1 MTFADII
8 KHNASVGVILRHD
21 MPPYEDTDKWQNW
34 KFVREY
40 ISMKQ
45 NILEKIKFTVK
56 KYNMIEPG
64 DGVVVGLS
72 GGPDSV
78 CLFHSLCSLRDEL
91 KIGDITAVHINHGLR
106 GAESDGDEESA
117 RRLAESMG
125 AEFISFRYDVNRIA
139 AENGEGTEEA
149 GRRLRYGA
157 FEKVRLQKGAA
168 RIAVAHN
175 RNDQAETLLMRIMR
189 GTGLKGLAGIDFIR
203 ADRIVIRP
211 VLDLSRDEIERYCEE
226 NGLHPR
232 IDSTNKE
239 AIYTRN
245 KIRLELLPMMKE
257 KFNPNVVDALV
268 RLSAQAREDEDFIM
282 SAALEFVDSTAQKR
296 KSLIDDAMNAEGTNA
311 GMPDAG
317 RARAQARWNGK
328 ESSLR
333 LDGFAELHRAVAKRV
348 IMLCASR
355 AGMEQNMSA
364 VNLES
369 ALQLAENG
377 AEGKETDLAD
387 GFYARVSYGKL
398 WVLRR
403 AERAVCAGR
412 NCAEAAAPCVDD
424 GGAAA
429 VALPVPQLEK
439 TGSASIVF
447 RGREIK
453 MHVAPAP
460 AAASD
465 LAAYTKGGRGKTTPG
480 GVADKPQRSVL
491 LHFDFDRIKEKEHIV
506 IRNRMPGDKIS
517 PIGMKGSKKLQDYF
531 VDRRIPKHLRDD
543 ILLIVSGGRVIA
555 AGREVSSECPV
566 NAETKLILSIEY

>member
-1 MTFADII
+1 M
-8 KHNASVGVILRHD
+8 
-21 MPPYEDTDKWQNW
+21 YEDADKWQNW
-34 KFVREY
+34 KFVRDD

-45 NILEKIKFTVK
+45 DILEKIKSTVK

-64 DGVVVGLS
+64 DGVIVGLS

-91 KIGDITAVHINHGLR
+91 DIGEITAVHINHGLR

-125 AEFISFRYDVNRIA
+125 AEFISFRYDVNKIA

-203 ADRIVIRP
+203 ADRVVIRP
-211 VLDLSRDEIERYCEE
+211 VLDLSREEIERYCEE

-282 SAALEFVDSTAQKR
+282 SAALEFADS
-296 KSLIDDAMNAEGTNA
+296 
-311 GMPDAG
+311 G
-317 RARAQARWNGK
+317 RARAQARWNDE

-369 ALQLAENG
+369 ALRLAEVG

-403 AERAVCAGR
+403 AERA
-412 NCAEAAAPCVDD
+412 D
-424 GGAAA
+424 GA

-447 RGREIK
+447 RGRDIK

-460 AAASD
+460 ATAQE
-465 LAAYTKGGRGKTTPG
+465 LAEYTKSGRGKRTPG
-480 GVADKPQRSVL
+480 GVAGRPQRSVL
-491 LHFDFDRIKEKEHIV
+491 LHFDYDLMKAKEHVV
-506 IRNRMPGDKIS
+506 IRNRMPGDRIS

-531 VDRRIPKHLRDD
+531 VDRRIPKHLRDEV
-543 ILLIVSGGRVIA
+543 LLIVSGGRVIA
-555 AGREVSSECPV
+555 AGSEVSSECPV
-566 NAETKLILSIEY
+566 NAATKLILSIEY

>member
-1 MTFADII
+1 MRLS
-8 KHNASVGVILRHD
+8 ASFCAMICPVSGHL
-21 MPPYEDTDKWQNW
+21 YEDADKWQNL
-34 KFVREY
+34 KFVRND
-40 ISMKQ
+40 ISMKRD
-45 NILEKIKFTVK
+45 ILEKIKNTIK

-64 DGVVVGLS
+64 DGIVVGLS

-78 CLFHSLCSLRDEL
+78 CLFHSLCSLKDEL
-91 KIGDITAVHINHGLR
+91 HIGDITAVHINHGLR

-117 RRLAESMG
+117 RQLAGAMG
-125 AEFISFRYDVNRIA
+125 AEFISFKYDVNKIA

-189 GTGLKGLAGIDFIR
+189 GTGLKGLAGIDFVR
-203 ADRIVIRP
+203 ADRVVIRP

-268 RLSAQAREDEDFIM
+268 RLSAQAREDEELIM
-282 SAALEFVDSTAQKR
+282 SVALEFADGEIQQR
-296 KSLIDDAMNAEGTNA
+296 ESLIDDATDADGMNT
-311 GMPDAG
+311 GMPDGG
-317 RARAQARWNGK
+317 RARARARQVRWNGQ

-333 LDGFAELHRAVAKRV
+333 LDGFTELHRAVAKRV

-369 ALQLAENG
+369 ALQLAEAG

-398 WVLRR
+398 WILRR
-403 AERAVCAGR
+403 AERSAG
-412 NCAEAAAPCVDD
+412 
-424 GGAAA
+424 A

-439 TGSASIVF
+439 TGSASIIF

-453 MHVAPAP
+453 MHVAPAT
-460 AAASD
+460 AAASE
-465 LAAYTKGGRGKTTPG
+465 LAAYTKGGRGKMTPA
-480 GVADKPQRSVL
+480 GVQGAAQRSVL
-491 LHFDFDRIKEKEHIV
+491 LHLDFDLIKEKEHVV
-506 IRNRMPGDKIS
+506 IRNRMPGDRIS
-517 PIGMKGSKKLQDYF
+517 PIGLKGSKKLQDYF
-531 VDRRIPKHLRDD
+531 VDRRIPKHMRDD
-543 ILLIVSGGRVIA
+543 VLLIVSGGRVIA

-566 NAETKLILSIEY
+566 NADTKLILSIEY

>member
-1 MTFADII
+1 MYNNLHSGVDI
-8 KHNASVGVILRHD
+8 
-21 MPPYEDTDKWQNW
+21 
-34 KFVREY
+34 F
-40 ISMKQ
+40 MKQ
-45 NILEKIKFTVK
+45 NILEKIKDTIK

-78 CLFHSLCSLRDEL
+78 CLFHSLCSLRNEL
-91 KIGDITAVHINHGLR
+91 AIGDITAVHINHGLR
-106 GAESDGDEESA
+106 GEESDGDEESA
-117 RRLAESMG
+117 RALAESLN
-125 AEFISFRYDVNRIA
+125 ADFISFKYDVNKIA
-139 AENGEGTEEA
+139 AETGEGTEEV

-157 FEKVRLQKGAA
+157 FENIRRRKGAA

-175 RNDQAETLLMRIMR
+175 RNDQAETVMMRIMR

-203 ADRIVIRP
+203 ADGVVIRP

-257 KFNPNVVDALV
+257 KFNPNIVDALV
-268 RLSAQAREDEDFIM
+268 RLSAQAREDEEHIM
-282 SAALEFVDSTAQKR
+282 SEAIAYADGE
-296 KSLIDDAMNAEGTNA
+296 E
-311 GMPDAG
+311 P
-317 RARAQARWNGK
+317 RAHARWNK
-328 ESSLR
+328 AEPSLR
-333 LDGFAELHRAVAKRV
+333 LDGFTELNSAVAKRV

-355 AGMEQNMSA
+355 AGMEQNMST

-369 ALQLAENG
+369 ALRLAENG

-398 WVLRR
+398 WMLRR
-403 AERAVCAGR
+403 ALKVREGAGR
-412 NCAEAAAPCVDD
+412 NGGSGPGGSRAGGEAAAAVQDV
-424 GGAAA
+424 GAAAA
-429 VALPVPQLEK
+429 VALPVPELEK

-447 RGREIK
+447 RGREIR
-453 MHVAPAP
+453 MRVAP
-460 AAASD
+460 AAA
-465 LAAYTKGGRGKTTPG
+465 AAADSAACRKGGRGSLTPG
-480 GVADKPQRSVL
+480 GVADMPQRSVL
-491 LHFDFDRIKEKEHIV
+491 LNLDFDLVKAKEHVV
-506 IRNRMPGDKIS
+506 IRNRMPGDRIS
-517 PIGMKGSKKLQDYF
+517 PLGMKGSKKLQDYF

-543 ILLIVSGGRVIA
+543 VLLIVSGGRVIA

-566 NAETKLILSIEY
+566 NTETKLILSIEY

>member
-1 MTFADII
+1 
-8 KHNASVGVILRHD
+8 
-21 MPPYEDTDKWQNW
+21 
-34 KFVREY
+34 
-40 ISMKQ
+40 MKQ
-45 NILEKIKFTVK
+45 NILEKIKDTIK

-78 CLFHSLCSLRDEL
+78 CLFHSLCSLRKEL
-91 KIGDITAVHINHGLR
+91 EIGDITAVHINHGLR
-106 GAESDGDEESA
+106 GEESDGDEESA
-117 RRLAESMG
+117 RALAESLD
-125 AEFISFRYDVNRIA
+125 ADFVSFKYDVNKIA
-139 AENGEGTEEA
+139 AETGEGTEEV

-157 FEKVRLQKGAA
+157 FENIRRRKGAA

-175 RNDQAETLLMRIMR
+175 RNDQAETVMMRIMR

-203 ADRIVIRP
+203 ADGVVIRP

-257 KFNPNVVDALV
+257 KFNPNIVDALV
-268 RLSAQAREDEDFIM
+268 RLSAQAREDEEHMM
-282 SAALEFVDSTAQKR
+282 SEAIAYADGE
-296 KSLIDDAMNAEGTNA
+296 E
-311 GMPDAG
+311 P
-317 RARAQARWNGK
+317 RAHARWNK
-328 ESSLR
+328 AESSLR
-333 LDGFAELHRAVAKRV
+333 LDGFTELHSAVAKRV

-355 AGMEQNMSA
+355 AGMEQNMST

-369 ALQLAENG
+369 ALRLAENG

-398 WVLRR
+398 WMLRR
-403 AERAVCAGR
+403 ALKVREGAGR
-412 NCAEAAAPCVDD
+412 DGGSGPGGSRAGGEARGSGERRACREAAAAVQDV
-424 GGAAA
+424 GAAAA
-429 VALPVPQLEK
+429 VALPVPELEK

-447 RGREIK
+447 RGRKIR
-453 MHVAPAP
+453 MRVAP
-460 AAASD
+460 AAAP
-465 LAAYTKGGRGKTTPG
+465 AAAAAADSAACRKGGRGSLTPG
-480 GVADKPQRSVL
+480 GVADMPQRSVL
-491 LHFDFDRIKEKEHIV
+491 LNLDFDLVKAKEHVV
-506 IRNRMPGDKIS
+506 IRNRMPGDRIS
-517 PIGMKGSKKLQDYF
+517 PLGMKGSKKLQDYF

-543 ILLIVSGGRVIA
+543 VLLIVSGGRVIA

-566 NAETKLILSIEY
+566 NTETKLILTIEY